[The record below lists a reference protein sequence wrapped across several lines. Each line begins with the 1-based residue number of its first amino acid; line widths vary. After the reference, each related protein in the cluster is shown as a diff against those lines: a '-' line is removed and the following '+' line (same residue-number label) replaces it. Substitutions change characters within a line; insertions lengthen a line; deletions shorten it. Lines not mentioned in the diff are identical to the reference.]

1 MKKYALVTG
10 ATSGI
15 GKEIALKLTQKGFS
29 VIAVGRNQAELTILS
44 EKYGM
49 IPKVCDLSNRDEC
62 VSLWEKYK
70 EYDICTL
77 VNCAGFGYVSDF
89 DKISID
95 DDVKMANVNVL
106 AMQILTKLFSSSMK
120 NGVILNVCS
129 AAAFSP
135 EPLMASYAA
144 SKSYVYSYSR
154 AVDYA
159 LKRRNSNVRV
169 RILCP
174 GAVSTPFEKTAKV
187 KNPLPSIS
195 AERCAEYAIKAIE
208 GKRTVTVTGFK
219 MKASRFLSR
228 IAPEK
233 LVLAVQYKIQGSKR

>member
-15 GKEIALKLTQKGFS
+15 GKQIAIGLANKGFS
-29 VIAVGRNQAELTILS
+29 VVATGRNEKILLELS

-49 IPKVCDLSNRDEC
+49 IPDACDISDKNEC
-62 VSLWEKYK
+62 VALWDKYK
-70 EYDICTL
+70 DMNICTV

-89 DKISID
+89 DAVTVEN
-95 DDVKMANVNVL
+95 DVEMINVNVT
-106 AMQILTKLFSSSMK
+106 ATQILTKLFSRSMK
-120 NGVILNVCS
+120 SGIILNVCS

-135 EPLMASYAA
+135 EPLMAAYAA
-144 SKSYVYSYSR
+144 SKAYVYSYSR
-154 AVDYA
+154 AADYE

-174 GAVSTPFEKTAKV
+174 GAVSTPFEKTAGV

-195 AERCAEYAIKAIE
+195 AEKCAEYALKAIE
-208 GKRTVTVTGFK
+208 GKKTVTVTGFK
-219 MKASRFLSR
+219 MKISRLLSKLT
-228 IAPEK
+228 PESII
-233 LVLAVQYKIQGSKR
+233 LAVQYKIQGSKR